1 MNTKDELIAGAKRL
15 IEIALAPEQ
24 RARELDLT
32 IHAAVDEVPT
42 YELRVNGVLLSM
54 PEVDGC

>member
-32 IHAAVDEVPT
+32 IHAAVAEVPT

-54 PEVDGC
+54 PEE